1 MNDRRKLIVALG
13 AGALTAPFGS
23 FAQPQGKV
31 WRIGVLGAGSPA
43 GWAPMVE
50 ALRAGLRELGYI
62 EGSNINIDYRWA
74 DGQYDRLPE
83 LVADLI
89 RLKVDVIVTHATAG
103 IGAAKR
109 ATTTMPIIMASIGD
123 PVASGLLTNL
133 SRPGGN
139 ITGLSVIAP
148 ELASKRLELIREL
161 LPRATLV
168 GELVDP
174 ANTYWQRVRQD
185 YEQAFRSLRMQP
197 LFVEVANP
205 GEIEKAIAQ
214 IASRRADALIVRG
227 DPTFT
232 SNREQ
237 IARLAVQHALPTI
250 AEDRTSAEAGILMS
264 YGPDNAAAGRIV
276 AGYIDRIL
284 RGAKPGDLPIAQP
297 TKFEFVI
304 NLKTAKALG
313 MTIPQPLLLRAD
325 QVIS

>member
-1 MNDRRKLIVALG
+1 MTTRRRLLIALG
-13 AGALTAPFGS
+13 AGALAAPFGS

-139 ITGLSVIAP
+139 ITGLSFFTSEIG
-148 ELASKRLELIREL
+148 SKRLELMKEAMPDIRRVAVIWDRSLPRGFTAPMEAAARTLKIAVELIDVNSADLLESTFSALAKKRVRGALIRETPML
-161 LPRATLV
+161 ISNAGLV
-168 GELVDP
+168 GAIASKHRIAAIGFKEVAEGGGLIGYGADIPTMWRRAATFVDKILKGARPGELPV
-174 ANTYWQRVRQD
+174 
-185 YEQAFRSLRMQP
+185 EQAAKF
-197 LFVEVANP
+197 
-205 GEIEKAIAQ
+205 
-214 IASRRADALIVRG
+214 DLIV
-227 DPTFT
+227 
-232 SNREQ
+232 N
-237 IARLAVQHALPTI
+237 
-250 AEDRTSAEAGILMS
+250 
-264 YGPDNAAAGRIV
+264 
-276 AGYIDRIL
+276 
-284 RGAKPGDLPIAQP
+284 K
-297 TKFEFVI
+297 
-304 NLKTAKALG
+304 KTANALG
-313 MTIPQPLLLRAD
+313 VKFPNSILVQATK
-325 QVIS
+325 VIE

>member
-1 MNDRRKLIVALG
+1 MSKRRKLVIALG
-13 AGALTAPFGS
+13 AGALAAPFGS

-139 ITGLSVIAP
+139 ITGLSFFTSEIG
-148 ELASKRLELIREL
+148 SKRLELMKEAMPDIRRVAVIWDRSLPRGFTAPMEAAARTLKIAVELIDVNSADLLESTFSALAKKRVRGALIRETPML
-161 LPRATLV
+161 ISNARLV
-168 GELVDP
+168 GAIASKHRIAAIGFKEVAEGGGLIGYGADIPTMWRRAATFVDKILKGARPGELPV
-174 ANTYWQRVRQD
+174 
-185 YEQAFRSLRMQP
+185 EQAAKF
-197 LFVEVANP
+197 
-205 GEIEKAIAQ
+205 
-214 IASRRADALIVRG
+214 DLIV
-227 DPTFT
+227 
-232 SNREQ
+232 N
-237 IARLAVQHALPTI
+237 
-250 AEDRTSAEAGILMS
+250 
-264 YGPDNAAAGRIV
+264 
-276 AGYIDRIL
+276 
-284 RGAKPGDLPIAQP
+284 K
-297 TKFEFVI
+297 
-304 NLKTAKALG
+304 KTANALG
-313 MTIPQPLLLRAD
+313 VKFPNSILVQATK
-325 QVIS
+325 VIE

>member
-133 SRPGGN
+133 SRPGRN
-139 ITGLSVIAP
+139 ITGLSFFTSEIG
-148 ELASKRLELIREL
+148 SKRLELMKEAMPDIRRVAVIWDRSLPRGFTAPMEAAARTLKIAVELIDVNSADLLESTFSALAKKRVRGALIRETPML
-161 LPRATLV
+161 ISNAGLV
-168 GELVDP
+168 GAIASKHRIAAIGFKEVAEGGGLIGYGADIPTMWRRAATFVDKILKGARPGELPV
-174 ANTYWQRVRQD
+174 
-185 YEQAFRSLRMQP
+185 EQAAKF
-197 LFVEVANP
+197 
-205 GEIEKAIAQ
+205 
-214 IASRRADALIVRG
+214 DLIV
-227 DPTFT
+227 
-232 SNREQ
+232 N
-237 IARLAVQHALPTI
+237 
-250 AEDRTSAEAGILMS
+250 
-264 YGPDNAAAGRIV
+264 
-276 AGYIDRIL
+276 
-284 RGAKPGDLPIAQP
+284 K
-297 TKFEFVI
+297 
-304 NLKTAKALG
+304 KTANALG
-313 MTIPQPLLLRAD
+313 VKFPNSILVQATK
-325 QVIS
+325 VIE

>member
-123 PVASGLLTNL
+123 PGASGLLTNL
-133 SRPGGN
+133 SRPGRN
-139 ITGLSVIAP
+139 ITGLSFFTSEIG
-148 ELASKRLELIREL
+148 SKRLELMKEAMPDIRRVAVIWDRSLPRGFTAPMEAAARTLKIAVELIDVNSADLLESTFSALAKKRVRGALIRETPML
-161 LPRATLV
+161 ISNAGLV
-168 GELVDP
+168 GAIASKHRIAAIGFKEVAEGGGLIGYGADIPTMWRRAATFVDKILKGARPGELPV
-174 ANTYWQRVRQD
+174 
-185 YEQAFRSLRMQP
+185 EQAAKF
-197 LFVEVANP
+197 
-205 GEIEKAIAQ
+205 
-214 IASRRADALIVRG
+214 DLIV
-227 DPTFT
+227 
-232 SNREQ
+232 N
-237 IARLAVQHALPTI
+237 
-250 AEDRTSAEAGILMS
+250 
-264 YGPDNAAAGRIV
+264 
-276 AGYIDRIL
+276 
-284 RGAKPGDLPIAQP
+284 K
-297 TKFEFVI
+297 
-304 NLKTAKALG
+304 KTANALG
-313 MTIPQPLLLRAD
+313 VKFPNSILVQATK
-325 QVIS
+325 VIE

>member
-139 ITGLSVIAP
+139 ITGLSFFTSEIG
-148 ELASKRLELIREL
+148 SKRLELMKEAMPDIRRVAVIWDRSLPRGFTAPMEAAARTLKIAVELIDVNSADLLESTFSALAKKRVRGALIRETPML
-161 LPRATLV
+161 ISNARLV
-168 GELVDP
+168 G
-174 ANTYWQRVRQD
+174 AIASKHRI
-185 YEQAFRSLRMQP
+185 AAIGFK
-197 LFVEVANP
+197 EVAEGGGLIGYGADIP
-205 GEIEKAIAQ
+205 TMW
-214 IASRRADALIVRG
+214 RRAA
-227 DPTFT
+227 TF
-232 SNREQ
+232 
-237 IARLAVQHALPTI
+237 V
-250 AEDRTSAEAGILMS
+250 DKILK
-264 YGPDNAAAGRIV
+264 
-276 AGYIDRIL
+276 
-284 RGAKPGDLPIAQP
+284 GAKPGELPVEQASKFDLIVN
-297 TKFEFVI
+297 K
-304 NLKTAKALG
+304 KTANALG
-313 MTIPQPLLLRAD
+313 VKFPNSILVQATK
-325 QVIS
+325 VIE

>member
-1 MNDRRKLIVALG
+1 MNNRRQLIVALG

-83 LVADLI
+83 LVAHLI

-109 ATTTMPIIMASIGD
+109 ATTSIPIIMASIGD

-139 ITGLSVIAP
+139 ITGLSFFTSEIG
-148 ELASKRLELIREL
+148 SKRLELMKEAMPDIRRVAVIWDRSLPRGFTAPMEAAARTLKIAVELIDVNSADLLESTFSALAKKRVRGALIRETPML
-161 LPRATLV
+161 ISNAGLV
-168 GELVDP
+168 GAIASKHRIAAIGFKEVAEGGGLIGYGADIPTMWRRAATFVDKILKGARPGELPV
-174 ANTYWQRVRQD
+174 
-185 YEQAFRSLRMQP
+185 EQAAKF
-197 LFVEVANP
+197 
-205 GEIEKAIAQ
+205 
-214 IASRRADALIVRG
+214 DLIV
-227 DPTFT
+227 
-232 SNREQ
+232 N
-237 IARLAVQHALPTI
+237 
-250 AEDRTSAEAGILMS
+250 
-264 YGPDNAAAGRIV
+264 
-276 AGYIDRIL
+276 
-284 RGAKPGDLPIAQP
+284 K
-297 TKFEFVI
+297 
-304 NLKTAKALG
+304 KTANALG
-313 MTIPQPLLLRAD
+313 VKFPNSILVQATK
-325 QVIS
+325 VIE

>member
-139 ITGLSVIAP
+139 ITGLSFFTSEIG
-148 ELASKRLELIREL
+148 SKRLELMKEAMPDIRRVAVIWDRSLPRGFTAPMEAAARTLKIAVELIDVNSADLLESTFSALAKKRVRGALIRETPML
-161 LPRATLV
+161 ISNAGLV
-168 GELVDP
+168 G
-174 ANTYWQRVRQD
+174 AIASKHRI
-185 YEQAFRSLRMQP
+185 AAIGFK
-197 LFVEVANP
+197 EVAEGGGLIGYGADIP
-205 GEIEKAIAQ
+205 TMW
-214 IASRRADALIVRG
+214 RRAASFVDK
-227 DPTFT
+227 
-232 SNREQ
+232 
-237 IARLAVQHALPTI
+237 
-250 AEDRTSAEAGILMS
+250 ILK
-264 YGPDNAAAGRIV
+264 
-276 AGYIDRIL
+276 
-284 RGAKPGDLPIAQP
+284 GAKPGELPVEQAAKFDLIVN
-297 TKFEFVI
+297 K
-304 NLKTAKALG
+304 KTANALG
-313 MTIPQPLLLRAD
+313 VKFPNSILVQATK
-325 QVIS
+325 VIE

>member
-139 ITGLSVIAP
+139 ITGLSFFTSEIG
-148 ELASKRLELIREL
+148 SKRLELMKEAMPDIRRVAVIWDRSLPRGFTAPMEAAARTLKIAVELIDVNSADLLESTFSALAKKRVRGALIRETPML
-161 LPRATLV
+161 ISNAGLV
-168 GELVDP
+168 GAIASKHRIAAIGFKEVAEGGGLIGYGADIPTMWRRAATFVDKILKGARPGELPV
-174 ANTYWQRVRQD
+174 
-185 YEQAFRSLRMQP
+185 EQAAKF
-197 LFVEVANP
+197 
-205 GEIEKAIAQ
+205 
-214 IASRRADALIVRG
+214 DLIV
-227 DPTFT
+227 
-232 SNREQ
+232 N
-237 IARLAVQHALPTI
+237 
-250 AEDRTSAEAGILMS
+250 
-264 YGPDNAAAGRIV
+264 
-276 AGYIDRIL
+276 
-284 RGAKPGDLPIAQP
+284 K
-297 TKFEFVI
+297 
-304 NLKTAKALG
+304 KTANALG
-313 MTIPQPLLLRAD
+313 VKFPNSILVQATK
-325 QVIS
+325 VIE

>member
-139 ITGLSVIAP
+139 ITGLSFFTSEIG
-148 ELASKRLELIREL
+148 SKRLELMKEAMPDIRRVAVIWDRSLPRGFTAPMEAAARTLKIAVELIDVNSADLLESTFSALAKKRVRGALIRETPML
-161 LPRATLV
+161 ISNAGLV
-168 GELVDP
+168 G
-174 ANTYWQRVRQD
+174 AIASKHRI
-185 YEQAFRSLRMQP
+185 AAIGFK
-197 LFVEVANP
+197 EVAEGGGLIGYGADIP
-205 GEIEKAIAQ
+205 TMW
-214 IASRRADALIVRG
+214 RRAA
-227 DPTFT
+227 TF
-232 SNREQ
+232 
-237 IARLAVQHALPTI
+237 V
-250 AEDRTSAEAGILMS
+250 DKILK
-264 YGPDNAAAGRIV
+264 
-276 AGYIDRIL
+276 
-284 RGAKPGDLPIAQP
+284 GAKPGELPVEQASKFDLIVN
-297 TKFEFVI
+297 K
-304 NLKTAKALG
+304 KTANALG
-313 MTIPQPLLLRAD
+313 VKFPNSILVQATK
-325 QVIS
+325 VIE

>member
-139 ITGLSVIAP
+139 ITGLSFFTSEIG
-148 ELASKRLELIREL
+148 SKRLELMKEAMPDIRRVAVIWDRSLPRGFTAPMEAAARTLKIAVELIDVNSADLLESTFSALAKKRVRGALIRETPMRQT
-161 LPRATLV
+161 LPC
-168 GELVDP
+168 G
-174 ANTYWQRVRQD
+174 
-185 YEQAFRSLRMQP
+185 
-197 LFVEVANP
+197 
-205 GEIEKAIAQ
+205 
-214 IASRRADALIVRG
+214 
-227 DPTFT
+227 
-232 SNREQ
+232 
-237 IARLAVQHALPTI
+237 
-250 AEDRTSAEAGILMS
+250 
-264 YGPDNAAAGRIV
+264 
-276 AGYIDRIL
+276 
-284 RGAKPGDLPIAQP
+284 
-297 TKFEFVI
+297 
-304 NLKTAKALG
+304 
-313 MTIPQPLLLRAD
+313 
-325 QVIS
+325 

>member
-133 SRPGGN
+133 SRPGRN
-139 ITGLSVIAP
+139 ITGLSFFTSEIG
-148 ELASKRLELIREL
+148 SKRLELMKEAMPDIRRVAVIWDRSLPRGFTAPMEAAARTLKIAVELIDVNSADLLESTFSALAKKRVRGALIRETPML
-161 LPRATLV
+161 ISNARLV
-168 GELVDP
+168 G
-174 ANTYWQRVRQD
+174 AIASKHRI
-185 YEQAFRSLRMQP
+185 AAIGFK
-197 LFVEVANP
+197 EVAEGGGLIGYGADIP
-205 GEIEKAIAQ
+205 TMW
-214 IASRRADALIVRG
+214 RRAA
-227 DPTFT
+227 TF
-232 SNREQ
+232 
-237 IARLAVQHALPTI
+237 V
-250 AEDRTSAEAGILMS
+250 DKILK
-264 YGPDNAAAGRIV
+264 
-276 AGYIDRIL
+276 
-284 RGAKPGDLPIAQP
+284 GAKPGELPVEQAAKFDLIVN
-297 TKFEFVI
+297 K
-304 NLKTAKALG
+304 KTANALG
-313 MTIPQPLLLRAD
+313 VKFPNSILVQATK
-325 QVIS
+325 VIE

>member
-1 MNDRRKLIVALG
+1 MSKRRKLVIALG
-13 AGALTAPFGS
+13 AGALAAPFGS

-139 ITGLSVIAP
+139 ITGLSFFTSEIG
-148 ELASKRLELIREL
+148 SKRLELMKEAMPDIRRVAVIWDRSLPRGFTAPMEAAARTLKIAVELIDVNSADLLESTFSALAKKRVRGALIRETPML
-161 LPRATLV
+161 ISNAGLV
-168 GELVDP
+168 GAIASKHRIAAIGFKEVAEGGGLIGYGADIPTMWRRAATFVDKILKGARPGELPV
-174 ANTYWQRVRQD
+174 
-185 YEQAFRSLRMQP
+185 EQAAKF
-197 LFVEVANP
+197 
-205 GEIEKAIAQ
+205 
-214 IASRRADALIVRG
+214 DLIV
-227 DPTFT
+227 
-232 SNREQ
+232 N
-237 IARLAVQHALPTI
+237 
-250 AEDRTSAEAGILMS
+250 
-264 YGPDNAAAGRIV
+264 
-276 AGYIDRIL
+276 
-284 RGAKPGDLPIAQP
+284 K
-297 TKFEFVI
+297 
-304 NLKTAKALG
+304 KTANALG
-313 MTIPQPLLLRAD
+313 VKFPNSILVQATK
-325 QVIS
+325 VIE

>member
-1 MNDRRKLIVALG
+1 MSKRRKLVIALG
-13 AGALTAPFGS
+13 AGALAAPFGS

-139 ITGLSVIAP
+139 ITGLSFFTSEIG
-148 ELASKRLELIREL
+148 SKRLELMKEAMPDIRRVAVIWDRSLPRGFTAPMEAAARTLKIAVELIDVNSADLLESTFSALAKKRVRGALIRETPML
-161 LPRATLV
+161 ISNARLV
-168 GELVDP
+168 G
-174 ANTYWQRVRQD
+174 AIASKHRI
-185 YEQAFRSLRMQP
+185 AAIGFK
-197 LFVEVANP
+197 EVAEGGGLIGYGADIP
-205 GEIEKAIAQ
+205 TMW
-214 IASRRADALIVRG
+214 RRAA
-227 DPTFT
+227 TF
-232 SNREQ
+232 
-237 IARLAVQHALPTI
+237 V
-250 AEDRTSAEAGILMS
+250 DKILK
-264 YGPDNAAAGRIV
+264 
-276 AGYIDRIL
+276 
-284 RGAKPGDLPIAQP
+284 GAKPGELPVEQASKFDLIVN
-297 TKFEFVI
+297 K
-304 NLKTAKALG
+304 KTANALG
-313 MTIPQPLLLRAD
+313 VKFPNSILVQATK
-325 QVIS
+325 VIE

>member
-139 ITGLSVIAP
+139 ITGLSFFTSEIG
-148 ELASKRLELIREL
+148 SKRLELMKEAMPDIRRVAVIWDRSLPRGFTAPMEAAARTLKIAVELIDVNSADLLESTFSALAKKRVRGALIRETPML
-161 LPRATLV
+161 ISNARLV
-168 GELVDP
+168 GAIASKHRIAAIGFKEVAEGGGLIGYGADIPTMWRRAATFVDKILKGARPGELPV
-174 ANTYWQRVRQD
+174 
-185 YEQAFRSLRMQP
+185 EQAAKF
-197 LFVEVANP
+197 
-205 GEIEKAIAQ
+205 
-214 IASRRADALIVRG
+214 DLIV
-227 DPTFT
+227 
-232 SNREQ
+232 N
-237 IARLAVQHALPTI
+237 
-250 AEDRTSAEAGILMS
+250 
-264 YGPDNAAAGRIV
+264 
-276 AGYIDRIL
+276 
-284 RGAKPGDLPIAQP
+284 K
-297 TKFEFVI
+297 
-304 NLKTAKALG
+304 KTANALG
-313 MTIPQPLLLRAD
+313 VKFPNSILVQATK
-325 QVIS
+325 VIE

>member
-1 MNDRRKLIVALG
+1 MSKRRKLVIALG
-13 AGALTAPFGS
+13 AGALAAPFGS

-62 EGSNINIDYRWA
+62 EGNNINIDYRWA

-139 ITGLSVIAP
+139 ITGLSFFTSEIG
-148 ELASKRLELIREL
+148 SKRLELMKEAMPDIRRVAVIWDRSLPRGFTAPMEAAARTLKIAVELIDVNSADLLESTFSALAKKRVRGALIRETPML
-161 LPRATLV
+161 ISNAGLV
-168 GELVDP
+168 GAIASKHRIAAIGFKEVAEGGGLIGYGADIPTMWRRAATFVDKILKGARPGELPV
-174 ANTYWQRVRQD
+174 
-185 YEQAFRSLRMQP
+185 EQAAKF
-197 LFVEVANP
+197 
-205 GEIEKAIAQ
+205 
-214 IASRRADALIVRG
+214 DLIV
-227 DPTFT
+227 
-232 SNREQ
+232 N
-237 IARLAVQHALPTI
+237 
-250 AEDRTSAEAGILMS
+250 
-264 YGPDNAAAGRIV
+264 
-276 AGYIDRIL
+276 
-284 RGAKPGDLPIAQP
+284 K
-297 TKFEFVI
+297 
-304 NLKTAKALG
+304 KTANALG
-313 MTIPQPLLLRAD
+313 VKFPNSILVQATK
-325 QVIS
+325 VIE